1 MLEYKKD
8 GWKAALSLAP
18 ALILLSVFTFWPI
31 INAVRMAFMNDYSM
45 SSGRWDG
52 IGIRNFIYIF
62 KDPTFWVALKNTCIM
77 VFISVPITII
87 LGLLIS
93 VGLNSIKKLQST
105 FQTIFFLPY
114 VTNTIALGLV
124 FGAMFHQYDGFINQL
139 FNLTTSWI
147 GAGATYTNAM
157 VVLMIYT
164 VWNGLAFKII
174 VFLSGL
180 QSIDKQYYQA
190 AQIDATPRGRVF
202 RKITV
207 PLLSPMILYITITSL
222 IGAFKA
228 YSSVISIFGTGKYGP
243 GSDPKLLITV
253 VGYVYE
259 KLWESGVPLGEAAAG
274 SLILFAIIM
283 AITVV
288 QLQVSKRRVHY

>member
-1 MLEYKKD
+1 
-8 GWKAALSLAP
+8 
-18 ALILLSVFTFWPI
+18 
-31 INAVRMAFMNDYSM
+31 
-45 SSGRWDG
+45 
-52 IGIRNFIYIF
+52 
-62 KDPTFWVALKNTCIM
+62 
-77 VFISVPITII
+77 
-87 LGLLIS
+87 
-93 VGLNSIKKLQST
+93 
-105 FQTIFFLPY
+105 
-114 VTNTIALGLV
+114 
-124 FGAMFHQYDGFINQL
+124 MFHQYDGFINQL
-139 FNLTTSWI
+139 FNKNISWI
-147 GAGATYTNAM
+147 GAGASYTNAM
-157 VVLMIYT
+157 IVLMIYT

-243 GSDPKLLITV
+243 GSDPKLLITI

-259 KLWESGVPLGEAAAG
+259 KLWASGVPLGEAAAG
-274 SLILFAIIM
+274 SLILFAIIL
-283 AITVV
+283 AITLV
-288 QLQVSKRRVHY
+288 QLQVGKKRVHY

>member
-8 GWKAALSLAP
+8 GWKAAISLAP
-18 ALILLSVFTFWPI
+18 GMILLAIFTFWPI
-31 INAVRMAFMNDYSM
+31 LNAFRMAFMNDYSM
-45 SSGRWDG
+45 SSGKWDG
-52 IGIRNFIYIF
+52 VGIRNFIYIF
-62 KDPTFWVALKNTCIM
+62 KDPNFWMALKNTSIM

-105 FQTIFFLPY
+105 FQTVFFLPY

-124 FGAMFHQYDGFINQL
+124 FGAMFHQYDGFINQI
-139 FNLTTSWI
+139 FDKNISWI
-147 GAGATYTNAM
+147 GAGASYTNAM
-157 VVLMIYT
+157 IVLMIYT

-243 GSDPKLLITV
+243 GADPKLLITV

-259 KLWESGVPLGEAAAG
+259 KLWASGVPLGEAAAG
-274 SLILFAIIM
+274 SLILFIIIL
-283 AITVV
+283 AITLV
-288 QLQVSKRRVHY
+288 QLQVGKKRVHY